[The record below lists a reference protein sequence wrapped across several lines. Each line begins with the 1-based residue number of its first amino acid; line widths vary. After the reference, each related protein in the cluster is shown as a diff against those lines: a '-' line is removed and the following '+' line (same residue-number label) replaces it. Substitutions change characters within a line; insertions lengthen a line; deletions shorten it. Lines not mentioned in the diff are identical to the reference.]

1 MDSIWITW
9 EVQRRNR
16 SLASALGA
24 ELIEFDYKGSRM
36 SRYAL
41 LTRKTLTALYRAN
54 VDIVFVENPS
64 IVLSTLVVLWGKFS
78 RSQSKTVIDCH
89 NCGIVPKHFK
99 TLARWLAKHADAC
112 IVTNDAMA
120 MLVSSWGGHPLV
132 MPDPLPKLNP
142 AQLIELSDPSI
153 LFICSWAAD
162 EPIDQMLSA
171 AKMLADKQV
180 EVTIYITGRPEP
192 EKYPATKALPS
203 NVILTGYLS
212 EEEFD
217 GYLLSCDAVLD
228 LTTRDD
234 CMVCGAYEG
243 VAAEKPLLLSN
254 NKATAAYFTSGVELT
269 DNTAID
275 IYEKLVLMLSQLKTY
290 QKNIVLMK
298 ALATEKQSTLLAAL
312 KQELGISLN

>member
-24 ELIEFDYKGSRM
+24 ELIEFDYKGSRV

-41 LTRKTLTALYRAN
+41 LTRKTLAVLYRAN

-78 RSQSKTVIDCH
+78 RSQSKIVIDCH
-89 NCGIVPKHFK
+89 NCGIAPKHLK
-99 TLARWLAKHADAC
+99 NLARWLARNADAC
-112 IVTNDAMA
+112 IVTNEAMA
-120 MLVSSWGGHPLV
+120 MLVSSWGGHALV

-142 AQLIELSDPSI
+142 VQLIELSKPSI
-153 LFICSWAAD
+153 LSIFSWAAD
-162 EPIDQMLSA
+162 EPIDQVLSA
-171 AKMLADKQV
+171 AQMLADRQV
-180 EVTIYITGRPEP
+180 EVTIYITGKPDP
-192 EKYPATKALPS
+192 EKYPATKAPPS

-217 GYLLSCDAVLD
+217 GYLLSCDVVLD
-228 LTTRDD
+228 LTTRDN
-234 CMVCGAYEG
+234 CLVCGAYEG

-254 NKATAAYFTSGVELT
+254 NKATAEYFTSGVELT
-269 DNTAID
+269 DNTAVD
-275 IYEKLVLMLSQLKTY
+275 IYRKLVLMLSQLKAY

-298 ALATEKQSTLLAAL
+298 SVATEKQSTLLAAL
-312 KQELGISLN
+312 KKELGFSFS

>member
-1 MDSIWITW
+1 
-9 EVQRRNR
+9 
-16 SLASALGA
+16 
-24 ELIEFDYKGSRM
+24 M

-41 LTRKTLTALYRAN
+41 LTRKTLAVLYRTN

-64 IVLSTLVVLWGKFS
+64 IVLSTLIVLWGKLS
-78 RSQSKTVIDCH
+78 RTQSKIVIDCH
-89 NCGIVPKHFK
+89 NCGIFPKHFK
-99 TLARWLAKHADAC
+99 TLARWLAKNADAC

-120 MLVSSWGGHPLV
+120 LSVSSWGGHPLV

-142 AQLIELSDPSI
+142 VQLIELLEPSI

-162 EPIDQMLSA
+162 EPIDQVLSA
-171 AKMLADKQV
+171 AQMLADKQV

-192 EKYPATKALPS
+192 EKYPAIKAPPN

-234 CMVCGAYEG
+234 CMVCGAFEG
-243 VAAEKPLLLSN
+243 VAAEKTLLLSN

-275 IYEKLVLMLSQLKTY
+275 IYNKLVLMLSQLEKY

-298 ALATEKQSTLLAAL
+298 AVATEKQSTLLAAL
-312 KQELGISLN
+312 KKELGFPFN